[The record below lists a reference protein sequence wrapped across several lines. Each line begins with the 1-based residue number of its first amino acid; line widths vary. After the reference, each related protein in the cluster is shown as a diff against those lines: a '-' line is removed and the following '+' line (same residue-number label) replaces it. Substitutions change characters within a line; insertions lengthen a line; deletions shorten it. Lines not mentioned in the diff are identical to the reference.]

1 MTRVG
6 ELSPSDLN
14 GESNAEAHVVE
25 IPVLLPE
32 WQALALE
39 DVAHQCGF
47 TAGEMLRLLLA
58 DCLANRLCV
67 GKLNGKIKTGP
78 QVVCS

>member
-6 ELSPSDLN
+6 ELSPSDLR
-14 GESNAEAHVVE
+14 GETSAETDVVE

-39 DVAHQCGF
+39 DVAHQCGL

-58 DCLANRLCV
+58 DCLATRLCA
-67 GKLNGKIKTGP
+67 GKLGGKIKTGL
-78 QVVCS
+78 QVVYG